1 VRPFTANMQVLI
13 DIDDGLKHTS
23 SIHCDE
29 LISLPKSVLTDYISR
44 LSQAKLNELKQALK
58 IALNIE

>member
-1 VRPFTANMQVLI
+1 VCAHLQPTQVLI